1 MVSFDDSTQN
11 KGVSFDVNAKRD
23 SDLREE
29 ECSDVFNA
37 NEFHAKFGSTDS
49 NPVIEKDFSYDVV
62 GRLSRWEGG
71 RINNPYQ
78 NTKQNNSQSDER
90 VFLVAQEDISLGE
103 FCRQF
108 FKPSYDLTEV
118 TVEDIDRTKLMHDR
132 FLNSSQFDFNYTT
145 LLVIAAAIAALGL
158 ANDSSA
164 SVIASMLVSPLM
176 GPVTSVAYGL
186 SIGDFKMVRMGLVT
200 EIASLIVC
208 VVVGALFAAVMLP
221 FNISK
226 NGLWPTGE
234 MESRGT
240 MTNFLVGI
248 PIAFFS
254 GLGVAVGLLDSQ
266 TNSLVGVAISAS
278 LLPPAVNCGMLYVIE
293 WSHLGDSENSYI
305 TAGTISM
312 CLTLVNILFIIIASM
327 LMFRLKET
335 LPIEKSIFW
344 TDLGIARK
352 IYHNVA
358 LFPVVQQAPD
368 DVEIKKRVTKFFPRA
383 SAMILQTDFRPE
395 TSNSSDITSGGPMNL
410 SSNNSSLK
418 SSFKY
423 QWSNTSSKSVHFP
436 TD

>member
-11 KGVSFDVNAKRD
+11 KGVSFDVNARMD

-78 NTKQNNSQSDER
+78 KTKQNNAQSDER
-90 VFLVAQEDISLGE
+90 NFLVAQEDISLGE

-145 LLVIAAAIAALGL
+145 LLVIAATIAALGL
-158 ANDSSA
+158 ANNSSA

-200 EIASLIVC
+200 EIVSLIVC

-221 FNISK
+221 FDISDE
-226 NGLWPTGE
+226 WPTGE

-240 MTNFLVGI
+240 ITNFLVGI

-278 LLPPAVNCGMLYVIE
+278 LLPPAVNCGMFYVIE
-293 WSHLGDSENSYI
+293 WSYLGNSDNYFKM
-305 TAGTISM
+305 GNISM
-312 CLTLVNILFIIIASM
+312 GLTLVNILFIIIASM

-395 TSNSSDITSGGPMNL
+395 TSNSSDITSGGPMNV

-423 QWSNTSSKSVHFP
+423 QWSNTSSKSVQFP

>member
-1 MVSFDDSTQN
+1 MVSFDDSAKD
-11 KGVSFDVNAKRD
+11 KGVSFDVNACNARMD
-23 SDLREE
+23 SDLCQE

-78 NTKQNNSQSDER
+78 NTKQNNAQSDER
-90 VFLVAQEDISLGE
+90 IFLVAQEDISLGE

-145 LLVIAAAIAALGL
+145 LLVIAATIAALGL
-158 ANDSSA
+158 ANESSA

-200 EIASLIVC
+200 EIVSLIVC

-221 FNISK
+221 FDISDK
-226 NGLWPTGE
+226 WPTDE
-234 MESRGT
+234 MKSRGT
-240 MTNFLVGI
+240 IQNFLVGI

-278 LLPPAVNCGMLYVIE
+278 LLPPAVNCGMFYVIE
-293 WSHLGDSENSYI
+293 WSYLGDSGNYFKM
-305 TAGTISM
+305 GNISM
-312 CLTLVNILFIIIASM
+312 GLTLVNILFIIIASM

-395 TSNSSDITSGGPMNL
+395 TSNSSDITSGGPMNV